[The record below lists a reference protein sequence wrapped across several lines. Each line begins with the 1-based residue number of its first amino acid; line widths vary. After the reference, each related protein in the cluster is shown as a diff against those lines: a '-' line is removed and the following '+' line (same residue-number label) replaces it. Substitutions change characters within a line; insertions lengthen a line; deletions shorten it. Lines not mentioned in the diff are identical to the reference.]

1 MLEVQTINT
10 ELDEFDKK
18 IIRALQGNGRLTN
31 VELAELANLSPSAC
45 HRRLKTLLE
54 ADYFDK
60 FTGIVNPARFGYTGT
75 AIVSMRLDNQQEELF
90 QEFEDAVRE
99 VPQVKACYL
108 MTGEFDYQLTVI
120 YKDTQHFEELYY
132 KTLLRLPGVNSTKT
146 QMVLRK
152 VHNTQEVP
160 IT

>member
-1 MLEVQTINT
+1 MQEVQTTNT
-10 ELDEFDKK
+10 ELDEFDKI
-18 IIRALQGNGRLTN
+18 IIRALQDNGRLSN
-31 VELAELANLSPSAC
+31 VELAEMANLSPSAC
-45 HRRLKTLLE
+45 HRRVKSLLE

-60 FTGIVNPARFGYTGT
+60 FTGIINAASFGYKGT
-75 AIVSMRLDNQQEELF
+75 AIVSISLDSQREDLF
-90 QEFEDAVRE
+90 AEFEQAVRL

-108 MTGEFDYQLTVI
+108 MTGEYDYQLTVI
-120 YKDTQHFEELYY
+120 YRDTEHFEELYY

-152 VHNTQEVP
+152 VHNTQDVP